1 MTALPLLQ
9 LVLAIPLGS
18 AACLALIGDYRW
30 AARLNVVGCLATF
43 LASATLFHA
52 ASYAGSY
59 LLLDDL
65 NVVFL
70 VLNNF
75 VGFTTAWF
83 SASYIRHEVDMA
95 FYMTERERSETEKGV
110 LDAVEF
116 AFGFVQARNA
126 MRARG

>member
-18 AACLALIGDYRW
+18 AACLSLIGNYRW
-30 AARLNVVGCLATF
+30 AARLNVLACLATF
-43 LASATLFHA
+43 ITSATLFRA
-52 ASYAGSY
+52 ASYGGSY

-83 SASYIRHEVDMA
+83 SASSRRAICA
-95 FYMTERERSETEKGV
+95 SI
-110 LDAVEF
+110 
-116 AFGFVQARNA
+116 
-126 MRARG
+126 MRCTRFCCSA